1 MRTGASAPAASDRR
15 ANGAGKTPPSE
26 ELEIG
31 LQHPLLAQHLIGEVV
46 HCFRKANPAISR
58 VAKSGRPASWSWTAP
73 SRSSQKAPVDRA
85 RQLHQRPIHV
95 EHLIEPGP
103 EQVGL
108 AALSALPRSHC
119 PRTPRFV
126 RTMES
131 QGAGR
136 IKFAGIVVHSHEIRQ
151 TRILVQIQNSH
162 KISGVRS
169 PQTTRKRS
177 RFRSRC
183 PR

>member
-1 MRTGASAPAASDRR
+1 VL
-15 ANGAGKTPPSE
+15 E
-26 ELEIG
+26 ELLPAEELKNWNIG
-31 LQHPLLAQHLIGEVV
+31 IRAAAPIALIGEVV
-46 HCFRKANPAISR
+46 HCLEDGQSCHQPRR
-58 VAKSGRPASWSWTAP
+58 QERPAGIVVIDCTEP
-73 SRSSQKAPVDRA
+73 LFQKAPVDRA

-95 EHLIEPGP
+95 EHLVEPGP

-136 IKFAGIVVHSHEIRQ
+136 IEFAGIVVHSHEIRQ

-169 PQTTRKRS
+169 TDDEEALALQKPVPPMMR
-177 RFRSRC
+177 
-183 PR
+183 

>member
-1 MRTGASAPAASDRR
+1 ML
-15 ANGAGKTPPSE
+15 E
-26 ELEIG
+26 ELLPAEELKSWKMGNRAAAPI
-31 LQHPLLAQHLIGEVV
+31 ALIGEVV
-46 HCFRKANPAISR
+46 HCLEDGQPCHQPHRQEGPAGI
-58 VAKSGRPASWSWTAP
+58 VVIDCTEPLF
-73 SRSSQKAPVDRA
+73 QKAPVDRA

-108 AALSALPRSHC
+108 AALSELPRSHC

-126 RTMES
+126 RTMAQAGSNLPES
-131 QGAGR
+131 SSIATKSGKR
-136 IKFAGIVVHSHEIRQ
+136 EYLFKS
-151 TRILVQIQNSH
+151 
-162 KISGVRS
+162 KIHTKSAACA

-183 PR
+183 PPMMR